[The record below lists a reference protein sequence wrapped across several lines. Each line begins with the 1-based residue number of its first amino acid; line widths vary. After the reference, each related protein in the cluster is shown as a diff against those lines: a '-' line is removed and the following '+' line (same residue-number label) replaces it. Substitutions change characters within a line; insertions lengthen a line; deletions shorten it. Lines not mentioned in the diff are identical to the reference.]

1 MKGEVMGTDA
11 GLTAEHPVKAKPKR
25 RWLQFSLRTLLVLML
40 VCGCALGWLRHE
52 VQRARAQRE
61 AAKPLEELGGDVVY
75 NRVGG
80 PVAYWLGQLLGEDLD
95 FEPTMVSLDGTPVT
109 DAGLTHLKGLPQLRT
124 LILSHSKITDAGLKH
139 LRGLTRLERLYL
151 RDPQFTDAG
160 LENLQGLTQLTVL
173 DLSSTPVTDAG
184 LMHLKGL
191 PQLRTLILSHSKI
204 TDAGLVHLKGLPQ
217 LQTLILNHSEV
228 TDAGLEHL
236 QGLTQLT
243 VLGLSSTQ
251 ITDAGLEH
259 LQGLKQLRWL
269 YLGRTQ
275 VTDAGVYELKM
286 ALKDARMPRDVG
298 DDDYVTA
305 TDLLPQDKK
314 AKGR

>member
-1 MKGEVMGTDA
+1 MGTDA

-95 FEPTMVSLDGTPVT
+95 FEPTVVSLDGTPVT
-109 DAGLTHLKGLPQLRT
+109 DAGLT
-124 LILSHSKITDAGLKH
+124 
-139 LRGLTRLERLYL
+139 
-151 RDPQFTDAG
+151 
-160 LENLQGLTQLTVL
+160 
-173 DLSSTPVTDAG
+173 
-184 LMHLKGL
+184 HLKGL